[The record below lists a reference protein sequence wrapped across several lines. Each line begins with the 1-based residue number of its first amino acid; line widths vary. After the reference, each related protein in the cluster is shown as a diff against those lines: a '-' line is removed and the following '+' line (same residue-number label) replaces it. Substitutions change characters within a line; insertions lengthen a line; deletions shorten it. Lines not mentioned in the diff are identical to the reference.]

1 MRKKLELKEKRI
13 MDLCNENEKN
23 ENMVLELNNNIRR
36 LQRQLDEVKEQNDEY
51 RKRINNLQNEIKLI
65 KE

>member
-1 MRKKLELKEKRI
+1 MRKKLEMKEKRI

-23 ENMVLELNNNIRR
+23 ENMGLELNNKIIR
-36 LQRQLDEVKEQNDEY
+36 LQRQLDDMKEQNDEY
-51 RKRINNLQNEIKLI
+51 RKRINDLQNEIKLI